1 MGLANITEQLAP
13 GGFLL
18 AYEATKPLPVF
29 AWGLD
34 KVTWNFTDEREYGL
48 WMSPQRWHAQLAAA
62 GLVMVS
68 EHTCV
73 SKYATMNRCMH
84 MGNGTHSIPFSSCA
98 VQSLIHLASVLN
110 SSLVSTFSRR
120 YEDGFLK
127 DAVIPVPWLVYQAG
141 SRHVMCE
148 SSLAAQ

>member
-84 MGNGTHSIPFSSCA
+84 RQRHSPYAILKLCSPVFDSSCIR
-98 VQSLIHLASVLN
+98 LEIILCRPFH
-110 SSLVSTFSRR
+110 
-120 YEDGFLK
+120 EDMKMALLK
-127 DAVIPVPWLVYQAG
+127 ML
-141 SRHVMCE
+141 
-148 SSLAAQ
+148 